1 MFTLQY
7 GHRRFCNDYCFP
19 RFAGYSTLTFTVLIS
34 ALVLSLA
41 GSALLLAR
49 SLWRVG
55 FGAENRKSI
64 EALYLV
70 LSIGAA
76 SVIAIDL
83 LHASRVLSASKI
95 EIYSELGC
103 FLLFMAMTFCAYQAS
118 KHHGS
123 AATLRRYASSWLFV
137 VLALLMTGWSYHRIQ
152 ILSSS
157 IDFLGM
163 SENVPGVVELDDHS
177 MAMTDEGTGIPLY
190 RFATDDNRFEEYAS
204 RAEERFRAFGNAMIH
219 REDADKMANCHGWVF
234 TDGRFLLKGN
244 DVERILCDNHYVLVA
259 DPRPSD
265 LVIYR
270 DEMGSILHTAL
281 VQGILRDGTVIT
293 ESKWGIDQ
301 RFLHLP
307 ANQPYS
313 QHFEYYRTDRPNHL
327 IRIQESMFCDD
338 DYND

>member
-1 MFTLQY
+1 MFTLEY

-19 RFAGYSTLTFTVLIS
+19 RFAGYSTLTSTVLIS

-49 SLWRVG
+49 SLWRVS

-64 EALYLV
+64 EAMYLV

-76 SVIAIDL
+76 SFIAIDL
-83 LHASRVLSASKI
+83 LQASRVLSASNI

-118 KHHGS
+118 IHHGS

-137 VLALLMTGWSYHRIQ
+137 VLELLMTGWSYHRIQ
-152 ILSSS
+152 IHSSS

-177 MAMTDEGTGIPLY
+177 LAMTDEGTGIPLY
-190 RFATDDNRFEEYAS
+190 RFATDDNRFEEYALQ
-204 RAEERFRAFGNAMIH
+204 AEERFRAFGNAMIH
-219 REDADKMANCHGWVF
+219 REEADKMANCHGWVF
-234 TDGRFLLKGN
+234 TNGRFLLKGN
-244 DVERILCDNHYVLVA
+244 DVERILCDNHYVLVV

-327 IRIQESMFCDD
+327 IRIRESTFDHDD
-338 DYND
+338 